1 MRAIALSAI
10 CLCSVQD
17 IAAQNIKQQLLALYP
32 FTEKEETFDGVPIYQ
47 LNNLSIVT
55 IKSDSIYADRL
66 DQQLSADI
74 FIFASRHKSASFK
87 PALLVHTPGNWAA
100 AELGGKPSKLC
111 IAHPSAVKVAHQALL
126 AERKRL
132 KLDMWACGLEAT
144 HHGPWIEETPALF
157 VEIGSVEQDWRNEV
171 AAKAVAR
178 AIMAVAENLQESAP
192 AFLGFGGPHYCPAF
206 TRLSIE
212 TNFAP
217 SHLMPKYHLD
227 QVSESLISQAIER
240 TFGHV
245 SVAAIDWKGIR
256 GSQRGRLLK
265 ILDGLDIEAQR
276 VRDLLRAPIED
287 SKG

>member
-1 MRAIALSAI
+1 MSAV

-32 FTEKEETFDGVPIYQ
+32 FSEKEETHDGVPIYQ

-66 DQQLSADI
+66 DQRLSADI

-87 PALLVHTPGNWAA
+87 PALLVHTPGNWSA

-111 IAHPSAVKVAHQALL
+111 VAHPSAVKVAHQTLL
-126 AERKRL
+126 AERNRL

-144 HHGPWIEETPALF
+144 HHGPWIEKIPTLF
-157 VEIGSVEQDWRNEV
+157 VEIGSAEHDWRNEA

-178 AIMAVAENLQESAP
+178 AIMAVAENLQKSAP

-212 TNFAP
+212 TGFAP

-227 QVSESLISQAIER
+227 LISESLISQAIER
-240 TFGHV
+240 THGRV
-245 SVAAIDWKGIR
+245 SLAALDWKGIQ
-256 GSQRGRLLK
+256 GSQRSRLVK
-265 ILDGLDIEAQR
+265 ILEGLNIKAHR

-287 SKG
+287 FME